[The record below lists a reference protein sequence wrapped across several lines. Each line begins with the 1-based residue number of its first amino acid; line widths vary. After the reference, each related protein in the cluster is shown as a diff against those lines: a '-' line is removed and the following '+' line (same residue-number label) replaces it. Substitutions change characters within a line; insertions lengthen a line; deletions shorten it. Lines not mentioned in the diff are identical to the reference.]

1 MGLGVGGMQKW
12 RNDMGREV
20 IHEGFQGLLPDT
32 TKRWLIFRNLPETAG
47 PAAQTPPSLH
57 AGGQDDASRE
67 QIPPNDTGPL
77 NPRFIKCACVALHA
91 PPPIACLAQQL
102 CRQHSAP
109 MEGLDLAAAYDGPA
123 SGAPSRRRDVIDEG
137 GSRWLWHQLEQAQIV
152 GDSCSCHN

>member
-1 MGLGVGGMQKW
+1 MGLGVGRMQKW

-91 PPPIACLAQQL
+91 PPPYRMPC
-102 CRQHSAP
+102 
-109 MEGLDLAAAYDGPA
+109 AAALPA
-123 SGAPSRRRDVIDEG
+123 AFGSYG
-137 GSRWLWHQLEQAQIV
+137 GVGLGRSVWDRERCTQQA
-152 GDSCSCHN
+152 S